1 LNSYAL
7 PTRGRADSLRPCF
20 LGVHGAPRNG
30 GELMNGGGTR
40 FEARELACIR
50 GERPV
55 FRALSFELLPG
66 GALILRGPN
75 GSGKS
80 SLLRILAGF
89 LKPAGGTVAW
99 NGEDMREAPEAHRAR
114 THYVGHLEAVKPTL
128 TVAEHLDFW
137 AAAKGF
143 AKPTNNILVAL
154 DLEDL
159 ADVPGRFLSAGQK
172 RRLTLT
178 RLLATPAELWLL
190 DEPSIT
196 LDDRSAARLE
206 KMLADHRAGGGMAI
220 VATHAEIALPD
231 AETIDMAGHGI
242 AANVLVGDAAQA
254 TGDPDYDLTDEPDY
268 GQW

>member
-1 LNSYAL
+1 MA
-7 PTRGRADSLRPCF
+7 
-20 LGVHGAPRNG
+20 NG
-30 GELMNGGGTR
+30 GISL
-40 FEARELACIR
+40 EARDLACIR

-55 FRALSFELLPG
+55 FRGVSFALGPG

-89 LKPAGGTVAW
+89 LRPVGGEVAW
-99 NGEDMREAPEAHRAR
+99 HGEDMRETAEAHRAR

-128 TVAEHLDFW
+128 TVAEHLSFW

-143 AKPTNNILVAL
+143 AQPAAGILAAL
-154 DLEDL
+154 DLEEL

-178 RLLATPAELWLL
+178 RLIATPADLWLL

-196 LDDRSAARLE
+196 LDVASTRRLE
-206 KMLADHRAGGGMAI
+206 AMLAAHRGRGGMAV
-220 VATHAEIALPD
+220 VATHTDIDLPGAES
-231 AETIDMAGHGI
+231 IDMAGHAVP
-242 AANVLVGDAAQA
+242 AAALLGEVPQEAG
-254 TGDPDYDLTDEPDY
+254 EPDY
-268 GQW
+268 GEW

>member
-1 LNSYAL
+1 
-7 PTRGRADSLRPCF
+7 
-20 LGVHGAPRNG
+20 
-30 GELMNGGGTR
+30 MNGGATG
-40 FEARELACIR
+40 FKANELSCIR

-128 TVAEHLDFW
+128 TVAEHLAFW
-137 AAAKGF
+137 ANAKGF
-143 AKPTNNILVAL
+143 PKPTNNILAAL
-154 DLEDL
+154 ELEDL

-196 LDDRSAARLE
+196 LDAESAARLE
-206 KMLADHRAGGGMAI
+206 KTLADYRASGGMAI
-220 VATHAEIALPD
+220 IATHAEIELPD
-231 AETIDMAGHGI
+231 AESIDMARHGI
-242 AANVLVGDAAQA
+242 TAHSLVSDANKA
-254 TGDPDYDLTDEPDY
+254 TGEPDY